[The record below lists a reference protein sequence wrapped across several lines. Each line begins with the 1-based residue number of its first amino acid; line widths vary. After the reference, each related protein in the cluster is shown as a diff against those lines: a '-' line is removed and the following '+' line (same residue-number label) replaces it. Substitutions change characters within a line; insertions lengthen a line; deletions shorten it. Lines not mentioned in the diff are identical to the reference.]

1 MTGPI
6 DLMMGDHPIDLMM
19 GDHPIDLMMGDH
31 PIDLMMGDHPIDLMM
46 EDHPLN
52 RVRLKKKC
60 VKSYQQN
67 MHFHICK
74 IWLTINLFI

>member
-1 MTGPI
+1 MIG
-6 DLMMGDHPIDLMM
+6 
-19 GDHPIDLMMGDH
+19 

-60 VKSYQQN
+60 VKS
-67 MHFHICK
+67 
-74 IWLTINLFI
+74 

>member
-19 GDHPIDLMMGDH
+19 GDHP
-31 PIDLMMGDHPIDLMM
+31 
-46 EDHPLN
+46 LN

-60 VKSYQQN
+60 VKS
-67 MHFHICK
+67 
-74 IWLTINLFI
+74 

>member
-1 MTGPI
+1 MTG
-6 DLMMGDHPIDLMM
+6 
-19 GDHPIDLMMGDH
+19 

-60 VKSYQQN
+60 VKS
-67 MHFHICK
+67 
-74 IWLTINLFI
+74 

>member
-1 MTGPI
+1 MTG
-6 DLMMGDHPIDLMM
+6 
-19 GDHPIDLMMGDH
+19 

>member
-6 DLMMGDHPIDLMM
+6 DLMMGDHPIN
-19 GDHPIDLMMGDH
+19 
-31 PIDLMMGDHPIDLMM
+31 LMMGDHPIDLMM

-60 VKSYQQN
+60 VKS
-67 MHFHICK
+67 
-74 IWLTINLFI
+74 